1 METEAGRT
9 RILLRGL
16 PVSAGYAI
24 GKVRFVHRKPQSD
37 VVQTI
42 PEERVPYE
50 ISLFEKAHARSLR
63 EVELLRS
70 QMSETISAQD
80 ASIFRTHIQILQDPK
95 IAEDVPKLIL
105 EEHLTAASAVYKVTH
120 ELSLFFEKIASGD
133 KARDIDDI
141 ADRLMG
147 NLSEETQAL
156 NAPVLDEEC
165 VIVAHNVTP
174 SLLAGADTSKILALA
189 TDTGGATS
197 HVAILARS
205 LRIPAVVGL
214 NRVSLV
220 ARDGDAIVLDGVE
233 GEVVV
238 NPTEEEAELYRQ
250 RRRRWIERQSDIVA
264 RSKTSRPETLDGKY
278 VPMLANVELPEETA
292 NALELGAEGVGLLRS
307 EFLFFRGA
315 IPSEEEQFQAYR
327 LALESAYPNPVTIR
341 TVDTGGDKLVKGLSL
356 SDEPNPVMG
365 WRSIRVCLDE
375 PAMFRTQLRALL
387 RASVYGRL
395 KVMFPMICGYD
406 ELTRAKAML
415 EEVRAELERER
426 IPVAESVEVGM
437 MVEVPSAVMQ
447 IKSLVG
453 EVDFLSIGTNDL
465 IQFTLAVDRSNE
477 KVKDLYRAHH
487 PGVLRLVN
495 MVCDA
500 AHDEGIT
507 VSVCGEMAS
516 DMLSMVLLVGL
527 GVDEL
532 SLIPA
537 RIAGNKAFLR
547 SLTYSEMRECALECL
562 KMKTADEIDALLL
575 SRYAER
581 AAEFGAP
588 AAPRKAPAAGADGAK
603 RER

>member
-1 METEAGRT
+1 MGTEAGRT
-9 RILLRGL
+9 RIQLSGL

-24 GKVRFVHRKPQSD
+24 GKVRFVHRKPQSE

-80 ASIFRTHIQILQDPK
+80 AGIFRTHVQILQDPK

-141 ADRLMG
+141 ADRLIG

-156 NAPVLDEEC
+156 NAPVLDGEC

-220 ARDGDAIVLDGVE
+220 AKDGDTIVLDGVE
-233 GEVVV
+233 GDVVV
-238 NPTEEEAELYRQ
+238 NPDEEELERYRQ

-315 IPSEEEQFQAYR
+315 IPTEEEQFQAYR

-387 RASVYGRL
+387 RASVYGHL
-395 KVMFPMICGYD
+395 KVMFPMVGGYD
-406 ELTRAKAML
+406 ELTRAKAL
-415 EEVRAELERER
+415 LDEVRSELERDR

-447 IKSLVG
+447 IKSLVR

-487 PGVLRLVN
+487 PSVLRLIN

-537 RIAGNKAFLR
+537 RIAGNKAFLQTL
-547 SLTYSEMRECALECL
+547 SYSEMRSCALESL

-575 SRYAER
+575 ARY
-581 AAEFGAP
+581 G
-588 AAPRKAPAAGADGAK
+588 
-603 RER
+603 

>member
-174 SLLAGADTSKILALA
+174 SLLAGADTSN
-189 TDTGGATS
+189 
-197 HVAILARS
+197 VAILARS

-220 ARDGDAIVLDGVE
+220 ARDGDVIVLDGVE
-233 GEVVV
+233 GDVVV

-495 MVCDA
+495 RVCDA